1 MNKVAVIMA
10 GGSGARLWP
19 RSTEKKP
26 KQFIH
31 LMGDGSMIQNTVSR
45 LEPIFANEDIYIVTS
60 GYLAE
65 FCYDQLPHIPRENI
79 ICEPFPK
86 NTAPCIA
93 LAATVIEKKYTQDT
107 VMFTFPSDHVIT
119 NLREFHHSIET
130 ASKVAL
136 EKNRILSIGLSPTR
150 PETAFG
156 YIQIKAEPKDLG
168 ELYEE
173 GVRYSSA
180 FAEKPDSATAKRF
193 IESGDFLWNSGIFIW
208 RLDTF
213 WDSFKKYL
221 PEDSR
226 LFNKLKKSVGEPNFN
241 SLVEEIY
248 RQIQSESID
257 YAIMEKAKNV
267 FVVEASFGW
276 SDLGNWDEIY
286 RLSMKDGRNNVIEGD
301 VISINTSNC
310 LVSSYG
316 KMIGIVG
323 VDNLIVVES
332 ENSIVICR
340 RGYSDDTKEI
350 VDFLRRKQINKYL

>member
-45 LEPIFANEDIYIVTS
+45 LEPIFENNDIYIVTS
-60 GYLAE
+60 NYLKE
-65 FCYDQLPHIPRENI
+65 FCYEQLPHIPKENI
-79 ICEPFPK
+79 ITEPFPK
-86 NTAPCIA
+86 NTAPCVA
-93 LAATVIEKKYTQDT
+93 LAATIIEKKYTEDT
-107 VMFTFPSDHVIT
+107 VLFTFPSDHVIT
-119 NLREFHHSIET
+119 NLREFHHSIEV
-130 ASKVAL
+130 ASKVAY
-136 EKNRILSIGLSPTR
+136 EKKGILAIGLSPTR

-156 YIQIKAEPKDLG
+156 YIQIKDDHKDLD
-168 ELYEE
+168 ELYND
-173 GVRYSSA
+173 GVRYSNA
-180 FAEKPDSATAKRF
+180 FAEKPDLATAKRF

-213 WDSFKKYL
+213 WESFKKFL
-221 PEDSR
+221 PEDNR
-226 LFNKLKKSVGEPNFN
+226 LFKKLKKSVGEPNFP

-267 FVVEASFGW
+267 YVVEASFGW

-301 VISINTSNC
+301 VISINTNNC

-323 VDNLIVVES
+323 VDNLIVIEC

-340 RGYSDDTKEI
+340 RGYSDDVKEI
-350 VDFLRRKQINKYL
+350 VDFLRRKQINEYI

>member
-31 LMGDGSMIQNTVSR
+31 LMGEGSMIQNTVAR
-45 LEPIFANEDIYIVTS
+45 LEPIFKNEDIYIVTS
-60 GYLAE
+60 SNLKE
-65 FCYDQLPHIPRENI
+65 FCYEQLPHIPKDNI
-79 ICEPFPK
+79 ISEPFPK

-93 LAATVIEKKYTQDT
+93 LAATVIEKKYSQDT
-107 VMFTFPSDHVIT
+107 VMYAFPSDHVIT
-119 NLREFHHSIET
+119 NLREFHYSLEV
-130 ASKVAL
+130 ACKVAY
-136 EKNRILSIGLSPTR
+136 EKNRILAIGLSPTR

-156 YIQIKAEPKDLG
+156 YIQIKDEKKELG
-168 ELYEE
+168 ELYDE
-173 GVRYSSA
+173 GVRCSSA

-213 WDSFKKYL
+213 WDSFKKFL

-226 LFNKLKKSVGEPNFN
+226 LFNKLKKSTDDSNFN
-241 SLVEEIY
+241 TLVEEIY

-257 YAIMEKAKNV
+257 YSIMEKARNV

-310 LVSSYG
+310 YVSSFG
-316 KMIGIVG
+316 KMISIVG
-323 VDNLIVVES
+323 ADNLIVIES
-332 ENSIVICR
+332 ENSIIICR
-340 RGYSDDTKEI
+340 RGYSDDIKEI

>member
-31 LMGDGSMIQNTVSR
+31 LMGDGSMIQNTVAR
-45 LEPIFANEDIYIVTS
+45 LEPIFDSKDIYIVTS
-60 GYLAE
+60 DYLKE
-65 FCYDQLPHIPRENI
+65 FCFEQLPHIPKENI
-79 ICEPFPK
+79 ITEPFPK

-93 LAATVIEKKYTQDT
+93 LAATAIENKYTPDT
-107 VMFTFPSDHVIT
+107 ILFTFPSDHVIT
-119 NLREFHHSIET
+119 NQREFHHSLEV
-130 ASKVAL
+130 ASKVAY
-136 EKNRILSIGLSPTR
+136 EKGRILAIGLSPTR

-156 YIQIKAEPKDLG
+156 YIQVKDEHKDLG
-168 ELYEE
+168 ELYDE
-173 GVRYSSA
+173 GVRFSSA

-213 WDSFKKYL
+213 WDTFKKFL

-226 LFNKLKKSVGEPNFN
+226 LFNKLKKSVNDEKFN
-241 SLVEEIY
+241 TLVEEIY

-316 KMIGIVG
+316 KMIGVVG
-323 VDNLIVVES
+323 VDNLMVIES

-340 RGYSDDTKEI
+340 RGYSDDVKEI